1 MKDDVIYYTKEDGKN
16 IILSAGG
23 TNAHGLM
30 VLDHTEKRMKK
41 FEKILGHP
49 LTNLYVMINGKEF
62 TFPHL

>member
-16 IILSAGG
+16 IILSAGD
-23 TNAHGLM
+23 TDAYGLM
-30 VLDHTEKRMKK
+30 ILDHTEKRMKK

-49 LTNLYVMINGKEF
+49 LTNLYVMIDGKEF